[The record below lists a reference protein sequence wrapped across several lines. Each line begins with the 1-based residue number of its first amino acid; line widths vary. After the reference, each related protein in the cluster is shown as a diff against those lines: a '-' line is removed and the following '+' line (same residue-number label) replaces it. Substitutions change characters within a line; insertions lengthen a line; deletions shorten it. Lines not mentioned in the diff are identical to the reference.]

1 MSRQTRKI
9 EAFNDRIGPVPIS
22 RLDRVLWVVTG
33 LFVLVVLADTYLR
46 TPSAGAY
53 LYLRALH
60 WQLSRYSVA
69 VAVGMFAVAFYIG
82 IVKHGDVTPYFRRGA
97 YVVVATMVFESLIG
111 AALWVFIGARPG
123 EDVHLIYGAATVLAL
138 PFFIFVEKTAEK
150 RPAMGSYLWG
160 FAILAGIIIRSISTG
175 PA

>member
-1 MSRQTRKI
+1 MIKQTRRI
-9 EAFNDRIGPVPIS
+9 QPFNDRLGRLPIGK
-22 RLDRVLWVVTG
+22 LDYALFIVTS
-33 LFVLVVLADTYLR
+33 LFIFIVLVHTFLT

-53 LYLRALH
+53 LYLRTLH
-60 WQLSRYSVA
+60 WQLSRYSLVVA
-69 VAVGMFAVAFYIG
+69 LVMFGVAFYIG
-82 IVKHGDVTPYFRRGA
+82 ILKHADVTPYFRRGT
-97 YVVVATMVFESLIG
+97 YVVVGTMLVESLVG
-111 AALWVFIGARPG
+111 AALWVFIGVRPG

-160 FAILAGIIIRSISTG
+160 FAILAGIIVRSISTG